1 VEYHELKDQGVDMKA
16 ERLGLVLKA
25 LAYCLHVALRNREER
40 TRREIEAKIQK
51 ILLKAGEDFET
62 RAEFEI

>member
-1 VEYHELKDQGVDMKA
+1 MKA